1 MTDKYRP
8 QAAVEEFPLLQ
19 SDDSRA
25 RVKCHF
31 QSDTLW
37 LTQAFMAELYDKN
50 VRTIKEHLINFFAEG
65 ELVQNSTIRTFRIVR
80 QEGKRHFSREI
91 EHYKGV

>member
-1 MTDKYRP
+1 MTDKHLP
-8 QAAVEEFPLLQ
+8 QPLAGEFLLFQ
-19 SDDSRA
+19 RDDGRA
-25 RVKCHF
+25 RVECRF
-31 QSDTLW
+31 QSDTQW
-37 LTQAFMAELYDKN
+37 LTQASMVELYNKD
-50 VRTIKEHLINFFAEG
+50 VRTINEHLINIFAEG